1 MGDVQMTT
9 PTKNT
14 KTTANANATENTAT
28 ATPVSAKSNDIQ
40 KLINALP
47 ETFTP
52 ALFDRLFQINDGGK
66 TIRRHLRKQFANDLK
81 HAHND
86 KWQFNKADSHSIIE
100 YFCKRYVYDLNA
112 LKPANK

>member
-1 MGDVQMTT
+1 MSTT
-9 PTKNT
+9 TKNT
-14 KTTANANATENTAT
+14 KATTNAT
-28 ATPVSAKSNDIQ
+28 ATSVSAKSNDIQ
-40 KLINALP
+40 NFINALP

-52 ALFDRLFQINDGGK
+52 ALFDKVFQINDGGK

-86 KWQFNKADSHSIIE
+86 KWQFNKADSRPIIE